1 MKSIFLCSLI
11 LLAVSCSNKQAS
23 DKVNVDM
30 IENPATAS
38 NPTAPSTNTAD
49 MTFETMEHN
58 FGDIMEGQN
67 VEKTYNFTNSGDKP
81 LLIDRCDVTCGCT
94 VPSFP
99 KEPIA
104 PGDKGSIKVVFNS
117 SGKSGLNN
125 KTVTVF
131 ANVPGGNKVLKFTVN
146 VIAAPTN

>member
-1 MKSIFLCSLI
+1 MKSIVLSSFI
-11 LLAVSCSNKQAS
+11 LLAVGCSNQPAK
-23 DKVNVDM
+23 KVDVDM
-30 IENPATAS
+30 IENTATA
-38 NPTAPSTNTAD
+38 NDPNAESTNTTE

-58 FGDIMEGQN
+58 FGDIIEGQS
-67 VEKTYNFTNSGDKP
+67 VEKTYYFTNTGKTQ

-104 PGDKGSIKVVFNS
+104 PGEKGAIKVVFNS

-131 ANVPGGNKVLKFTVN
+131 ANVKGGSIVLKFVAN
-146 VIAAPTN
+146 VLENPKK

>member
-1 MKSIFLCSLI
+1 MKLITFISCITLLSACSQQ
-11 LLAVSCSNKQAS
+11 SS
-23 DKVNVDM
+23 DKKVPVDM

-38 NPTAPSTNTAD
+38 NPNAQSTNTTV
-49 MTFETMEHN
+49 MTFESLEHN
-58 FGDIMEGQN
+58 FGDILEGQS
-67 VEKTYNFTNSGDKP
+67 VEKTYYFTNTGKND

-94 VPSFP
+94 VPEFP

-104 PGDKGSIKVVFNS
+104 PGEKGQIKVVFNS

-131 ANVPGGNKVLKFTVN
+131 ANIENGNIVLKFTAN
-146 VIAAPTN
+146 VITPPAK

>member
-1 MKSIFLCSLI
+1 MKQISFFLVI
-11 LLAVSCSNKQAS
+11 LLAAACNNQSSNKP
-23 DKVNVDM
+23 DVNM

-38 NPTAPSTNTAD
+38 DPSAESKNLTE

-58 FGDIMEGQN
+58 FGDIIEGQS
-67 VEKTYNFTNSGDKP
+67 VEKTYNFTNTGKNQ

-99 KEPIA
+99 KEPIN
-104 PGDKGSIKVVFNS
+104 PGGKGSIKVVFNS

-131 ANVPGGNKVLKFTVN
+131 ANVKGGNVVLKFTAN
-146 VIAAPTN
+146 VIPAPGKQ

>member
-1 MKSIFLCSLI
+1 
-11 LLAVSCSNKQAS
+11 
-23 DKVNVDM
+23 M
-30 IENPATAS
+30 IENPATANDPAAES
-38 NPTAPSTNTAD
+38 KNTTT
-49 MTFETMEHN
+49 MTFETIEHS

-67 VEKTYNFTNSGDKP
+67 VEKTYTFTNTGKNP

-104 PGDKGSIKVVFNS
+104 PGEKGSIKVVFNS

-131 ANVPGGNKVLKFTVN
+131 ANVTGGNIVLKFTAN
-146 VIAAPTN
+146 VIAAPAK

>member
-1 MKSIFLCSLI
+1 
-11 LLAVSCSNKQAS
+11 
-23 DKVNVDM
+23 M

-38 NPTAPSTNTAD
+38 NPTAESTNITT
-49 MTFETMEHN
+49 MTFETQEHN
-58 FGDIMEGQN
+58 FGDILEGQS
-67 VEKTYNFTNSGDKP
+67 VEKTYYFTNSGKNP

-94 VPSFP
+94 VPEFP

-104 PGDKGSIKVVFNS
+104 PGEKGKIKVVFNS

-131 ANVPGGNKVLKFTVN
+131 ANIENGNTVLKFTAN
-146 VIAAPTN
+146 VIAPPAK

>member
-1 MKSIFLCSLI
+1 MKPIIFSLLFS
-11 LLAVSCSNKQAS
+11 LLISCNNISKT

-30 IENPATAS
+30 IENPATAG
-38 NPTAPSTNTAD
+38 NPTAESKNSAE

-58 FGDIMEGQN
+58 FGDIMEGQS
-67 VEKTYNFTNSGDKP
+67 VEKTYNFTNTGKNP

-104 PGDKGSIKVVFNS
+104 PGEKGSIKVVFNS
-117 SGKSGLNN
+117 NGKSGLNN
-125 KTVTVF
+125 KTVTVY
-131 ANVPGGNKVLKFTVN
+131 ANVTGGSVVLKFTAN
-146 VIAAPTN
+146 VIAAPAQ